1 MINTVWGITTM
12 PFQSPKTPLLSQQKE
27 VAEMIQ
33 IHAQHGGFSVV
44 IGQPGVGKTVLRE
57 YIENLNNERQCTV
70 VSCSRTLH
78 TYRQIA
84 QQLADE
90 FKLECTDKTMDK
102 ALIGVAFEQVKAMK
116 KLYILID
123 EAHLMEISVLRKLR
137 LLFDQFPKN
146 HNLVLFGQPE
156 LMYNL
161 SLSAHQDIKSRITY
175 SAQLKPLN
183 DEALQAFITDELA
196 RAKLGIN
203 TFTEDAIALIIRTVE
218 GNLRLCRNLCLASL
232 TQAARETQKTVT
244 TTHVN
249 HALIQPHWRSVE
261 QLLTQQGKEGNAA

>member
-12 PFQSPKTPLLSQQKE
+12 PFQGTTGNLLSQQKE
-27 VAEMIQ
+27 VADMIQ
-33 IHAQHGGFSVV
+33 IHAQHGGFSVI

-57 YIENLNNERQCTV
+57 HIENLNNERQCTV

-90 FKLECTDKTMDK
+90 FTLDCTDKTMDK
-102 ALIGVAFEQVKAMK
+102 ALIGAAFEQVKAMK

-123 EAHLMEISVLRKLR
+123 EAHLMEVSVLRKLR
-137 LLFDQFPKN
+137 LLFDRFPKN
-146 HNLVLFGQPE
+146 HNLVLFGQTE

-175 SAQLKPLN
+175 SAHLKPLN
-183 DEALQAFITDELA
+183 DEDMQTFITDQLTLA
-196 RAKLGIN
+196 KMGMN

-218 GNLRLCRNLCLASL
+218 GNLRLCRNLCLAAL

-249 HALIQPHWRSVE
+249 HALVQPHWRSVE
-261 QLLTQQGKEGNAA
+261 QLLTQQSEGG

>member
-1 MINTVWGITTM
+1 MINAIWGITSL
-12 PFQSPKTPLLSQQKE
+12 PFQQAPSTLLSQQKE
-27 VAEMIQ
+27 TLDIIQ

-44 IGQPGVGKTVLRE
+44 TGQSGTGKTVLRE
-57 YIENLNNERQCTV
+57 HIENLNNERQCTV

-84 QQLADE
+84 QQLADG
-90 FKLECTDKTMDK
+90 FKLDCTDKTMDK
-102 ALIGVAFEQVKAMK
+102 ALIGAAFEQVKAMK

-123 EAHLMEISVLRKLR
+123 EAHLMEVAVLRKLR

-161 SLSAHQDIKSRITY
+161 SLSANRDIKSRITY
-175 SAQLKPLN
+175 SAHLKPLN
-183 DEALQAFITDELA
+183 DDDMQAFIVNELTK
-196 RAKLGIN
+196 AKMGIN
-203 TFTEDAIALIIRTVE
+203 TLTEDAVALIIRTVE
-218 GNLRLCRNLCLASL
+218 GNLRLCRNLCLAAL
-232 TQAARETQKTVT
+232 IQAARETQKTVT

-261 QLLTQQGKEGNAA
+261 QLLTQQSEGGM

>member
-12 PFQSPKTPLLSQQKE
+12 PFQGTATALLSQQKE
-27 VAEMIQ
+27 VADMIQ
-33 IHAQHGGFSVV
+33 IHAQHGGFCVI

-57 YIENLNNERQCTV
+57 HIENLNNERQCTV

-90 FKLECTDKTMDK
+90 FKLDCTDKTMDK
-102 ALIGVAFEQVKAMK
+102 ALIGAAFEQVKAMK

-123 EAHLMEISVLRKLR
+123 EAHLMEIAVLRKLR
-137 LLFDQFPKN
+137 LLFDRFPKN
-146 HNLVLFGQPE
+146 HNLVLLGQPE

-175 SAQLKPLN
+175 SAHLKPLN
-183 DEALQAFITDELA
+183 DEHMQRFITDQLTK
-196 RAKLGIN
+196 AKMGIN
-203 TFTEDAIALIIRTVE
+203 TFTEDAVALIIRTVE

-249 HALIQPHWRSVE
+249 YVLIQPHWRSVE
-261 QLLTQQGKEGNAA
+261 QLLTQQNEKENAA

>member
-1 MINTVWGITTM
+1 MGI
-12 PFQSPKTPLLSQQKE
+12 
-27 VAEMIQ
+27 
-33 IHAQHGGFSVV
+33 
-44 IGQPGVGKTVLRE
+44 
-57 YIENLNNERQCTV
+57 C
-70 VSCSRTLH
+70 
-78 TYRQIA
+78 
-84 QQLADE
+84 
-90 FKLECTDKTMDK
+90 
-102 ALIGVAFEQVKAMK
+102 
-116 KLYILID
+116 
-123 EAHLMEISVLRKLR
+123 VLRKLR
-137 LLFDQFPKN
+137 LLFDRFPRN

-175 SAQLKPLN
+175 SAHLKPLN

-232 TQAARETQKTVT
+232 IQAARETQKTVT

-261 QLLTQQGKEGNAA
+261 QPLTQQGKEENAA